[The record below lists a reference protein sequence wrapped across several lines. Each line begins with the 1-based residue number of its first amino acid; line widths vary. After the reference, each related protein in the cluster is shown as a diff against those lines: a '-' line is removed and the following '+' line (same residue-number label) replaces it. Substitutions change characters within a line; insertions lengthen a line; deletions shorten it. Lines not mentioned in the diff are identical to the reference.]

1 MKHSNL
7 STITYSS
14 RGFTLIEV
22 LVALSVFALSIA
34 GLAQLRVAG
43 FEHISV
49 TGQVQQ
55 ATYFADTHFNRLS
68 HDAVVLGQ
76 QNGEY
81 RPADTQYPYPWHLS
95 LEPLSEDV
103 LMPTSASLSTKVK
116 ALKADLTVFIDNGSR
131 QLHFHTLVLTT
142 PPADTADKPAG
153 NVVLNQP

>member
-1 MKHSNL
+1 MQHSKL
-7 STITYSS
+7 PTIMNSS

-22 LVALSVFALSIA
+22 LVALSVFALAIA

-49 TGQVQQ
+49 TRQVQQ
-55 ATYFADTHFNRLS
+55 ATYFADAHFNRLG
-68 HDAVVLGQ
+68 HDNAVLGQ
-76 QNGEY
+76 QKGEY
-81 RPADTQYPYPWHLS
+81 RLADTQYTYPWHLS

-103 LMPTSASLSTKVK
+103 LMPTSVRLSTKVK

-142 PPADTADKPAG
+142 PPADTVAG
-153 NVVLNQP
+153 TIVSSQP